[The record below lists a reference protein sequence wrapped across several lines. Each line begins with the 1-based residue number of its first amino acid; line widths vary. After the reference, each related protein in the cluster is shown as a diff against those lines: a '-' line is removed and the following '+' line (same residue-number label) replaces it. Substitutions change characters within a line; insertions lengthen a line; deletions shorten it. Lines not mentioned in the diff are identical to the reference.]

1 MIDWKHVDYIIKALG
16 MLPREIL
23 SKCEVSL
30 IGNGDQ
36 EDDLKKLMHE
46 NGLDDCITFKSS
58 MASSEILEFMQ
69 DLDVYIFPSD
79 RKEGWGAA
87 LLEAMD
93 KGCAVIANAAAGS
106 TLEVV
111 EDGVN
116 GFVFDDG
123 DIMTLAERIVCLVKN
138 DDLRWDMGRKAW
150 KTIQQWSPHVGA
162 ERLVGLIQAIKKG
175 EYTNSFTSGLCNRVD
190 S

>member
-30 IGNGDQ
+30 IGDGDQ

-58 MASSEILEFMQ
+58 MASSEILKFMQ

-93 KGCAVIANAAAGS
+93 KGCAVIANAAAGPIRS
-106 TLEVV
+106 VQLVEVIKASWAACITLPLPIIA
-111 EDGVN
+111 
-116 GFVFDDG
+116 
-123 DIMTLAERIVCLVKN
+123 DI
-138 DDLRWDMGRKAW
+138 G
-150 KTIQQWSPHVGA
+150 
-162 ERLVGLIQAIKKG
+162 
-175 EYTNSFTSGLCNRVD
+175 
-190 S
+190 